1 VAVVVASVAVLA
13 VLAVLV
19 VVGHGPL
26 EAPPLGS
33 WSKLS
38 SWYESVGPAVS
49 VMVLLR
55 LAALV
60 LAGWLLLA
68 AALQLLRGV
77 TRLRWLGFFADL
89 ISPRSLQRIGHTLA
103 GLSLTAGLAAPAP
116 GAGIPLR
123 VAPIAHMS
131 RVEVAHLPAGDGPS
145 GTATMHLVT
154 DDVPSESPAPASEP
168 AAGEVVVE
176 PGDSLWSLAEDELVA
191 VHGGSSSDREVA
203 DYWRRV
209 VEVNRSRLV
218 DPTNADLIYPGQ
230 VIVLP
235 PA

>member
-1 VAVVVASVAVLA
+1 VAVVVVSAA

-19 VVGHGPL
+19 AAGRGGPL

-33 WSKLS
+33 WSKLD
-38 SWYESVGPAVS
+38 SWYESVGPAAS
-49 VMVLLR
+49 VMALVR

-60 LAGWLLLA
+60 LVGWLLLA
-68 AALQLLRGV
+68 AALQLLRGI
-77 TRLRWLGFFADL
+77 TRLRWLGSFADL

-116 GAGIPLR
+116 GAGIPLD
-123 VAPIAHMS
+123 VAPIAHMR
-131 RVEVAHLPAGDGPS
+131 RVEIAQLPAGDGPS

-154 DDVPSESPAPASEP
+154 DDVPSESPAPAPEP
-168 AAGEVVVE
+168 AIGEVVVE

-191 VHGGSSSDREVA
+191 VRGGSSSDHEVA

-209 VEVNRSRLV
+209 VEANRSRLV

-230 VIVLP
+230 VMLLP
-235 PA
+235 PP